1 VSKVYVLDSS
11 AFLAM
16 VNEEPGASMVEAL
29 LPVAVIGAV
38 NLAEIVSKLRDKGVG
53 EADVEAMLA
62 LFNLDVRPLT
72 AMQAFRAGHLRD
84 VTRHSGLSLGD
95 RACLSLAMELG
106 AVALTADRE
115 WQQIE
120 ADALGSATVKLIR

>member
-1 VSKVYVLDSS
+1 VSKIYVLDSS

-38 NLAEIVSKLRDKGVG
+38 NLVEIVSKLRDKGLG
-53 EADVEAMLA
+53 EADIEAMLA

-72 AMQAFRAGHLRD
+72 ATQALRAGHLRD
-84 VTRHSGLSLGD
+84 VTRHAGLSLGD
-95 RACLSLAMELG
+95 RACLALAMELG

-120 ADALGSATVKLIR
+120 ADALGGAMVELIR